1 MRLSIRTSILAALL
15 LLTILIV
22 SIVFIT
28 IRRTATLK
36 DTNQEVMYSE
46 DIRYQLQQLLLAA
59 VDNET
64 GARGYVITSNES
76 FLEPLYASERT
87 LKSFSS
93 QLEHRIQNADI
104 KSIFVDSLKPLLSK
118 RIAYSRLLI
127 KTAMLHNADAARELV
142 GSGIGKRYTDSI
154 RTFGVKIN
162 ALQNHYLQQKRD
174 NNEKAL
180 RQMNVFLFS
189 MLFIIFG
196 LLALNLR
203 WIVLYFRKLKQ
214 TEEEL
219 EEKVQKKTNEVLEG
233 EIRFR
238 KMIEQISDGFFTLDA
253 NWRFT
258 YINENAAELFNQNN
272 KSVIG
277 KNIWECFP
285 ETSGSEIRHA
295 FEQAMN
301 TQKEVFYEGYSTYFQ
316 RWTEISIYPAK
327 DGLVIYFRDITEKRL
342 AEMEVQRSR
351 ERYKTL
357 VDRISDAFIAVDN
370 EFRYTFLNKQAEELI
385 HKNAE
390 DLIGKTVW
398 EVFPNAV
405 GSDTFHAFEKA
416 MKEQIYVTNTDHYP
430 ELDLWQENHI
440 YPSSD
445 GLSIFIRNITELK
458 RNEIAA
464 RNSEEIRRIIMNSSL
479 DAIICVDNNN
489 RIIFWNNQAESLF
502 GWSFDE
508 IKDKPF
514 QQTIIPPAY
523 RQFAEKGILHYLH
536 SRNEESL
543 DRVIETTVVDRNGKQ
558 FPVEFFAV
566 KVLTESNSFT
576 CAYIRDISKRKEL
589 QLQLAR
595 QEKKTAREIT
605 ATAIDA
611 QEKERNVIGQELHD
625 NINQL
630 LAGTKLLLQ
639 MIQSN
644 PDKNTKY
651 LAMCVDTINQV
662 MNENR
667 RIAHEMVTPYLNQ
680 EPLVDLIYKIAN
692 SMLAFVGIDVE
703 ILLNNFEEHNLDEKQ
718 KLTLYRIAQEQ
729 CTNIIKYAHAS
740 KVVFTL
746 ESNEESV
753 RLTIADDGDGMPTKA
768 AKEGIGL
775 RNIASRLS
783 VYNGTMD
790 IVTSPGN
797 GFSLSVELQT
807 EDMYQ
812 HV

>member
-1 MRLSIRTSILAALL
+1 MKLSIRSSILAALL
-15 LLTILIV
+15 LFTILIV
-22 SIVFIT
+22 SIVYTT

-36 DTNQEVMYSE
+36 DTNHEVIYSE

-93 QLEHRIQNADI
+93 QLEHGIQNPAI
-104 KSIFVDSLKPLLSK
+104 KSIFHDSLKPLLNK
-118 RIAYSRLLI
+118 RIAFSRLLI
-127 KTAMLHNADAARELV
+127 KTAMLHNSDAARELV
-142 GSGIGKRYTDSI
+142 SSGVGKRYTDSI
-154 RTFGVKIN
+154 RILGTKIN
-162 ALQNHYLQQKRD
+162 ALQNHYLQQKRS

-180 RQMNVFLFS
+180 RQMNIFLFS

-196 LLALNLR
+196 LFALNFR
-203 WIVLYFRKLKQ
+203 WIVLYFRKQKQ

-219 EEKVQKKTNEVLEG
+219 EEKVQKKTSEVLEG

-238 KMIEQISDGFFTLDA
+238 KMIEQISDGFFTLDV

-258 YINENAAELFNQNN
+258 YINANAAELFNQNN
-272 KSVIG
+272 ISVIG
-277 KNIWECFP
+277 KNIWESFP
-285 ETSGSEIRHA
+285 ETTGGEIYTA
-295 FEQAMN
+295 FQQAMN
-301 TQKEVFYEGYSTYFQ
+301 TQKEVFYEGYSSYFK
-316 RWTEISIYPAK
+316 RWTEISIYPAT

-342 AEMEVQRSR
+342 AEIEAQRSR
-351 ERYKTL
+351 EQYKTL
-357 VDRISDAFIAVDN
+357 IERISDAFIAVDH

-385 HKNAE
+385 HKRAD

-398 EVFPNAV
+398 EVFPDAV
-405 GSDTFHAFEKA
+405 GSETFRAFEKA
-416 MKEQIYVTNTDHYP
+416 MKEQVYVTNTDHYP
-430 ELDLWQENHI
+430 ALDLWQENHI

-445 GLSIFIRNITELK
+445 GLSVFIRNITKLK
-458 RNEIAA
+458 KNEIAA
-464 RNSEEIRRIIMNSSL
+464 RNSEEIRRLIMNSSL
-479 DAIICVDNNN
+479 DAIICVDNSN

-508 IKDKPF
+508 IKETDF
-514 QQTIIPPAY
+514 HETIIPMAY

-536 SRNEESL
+536 SRNTESL
-543 DRVIETTVVDRNGKQ
+543 DRIIETTVINREGKE
-558 FPVEFFAV
+558 FPVEFFAL
-566 KVLTESNSFT
+566 KVLTDNNSFT

-589 QLQLAR
+589 QQQLIR
-595 QEKKTAREIT
+595 QQKKTASEIT

-611 QEKERNVIGQELHD
+611 QEKERNAIGQELHD

-639 MIQSN
+639 MIQTN
-644 PDKNTKY
+644 PEKHTKY
-651 LAMCVDTINQV
+651 ITMCVDAVNQV

-667 RIAHEMVTPYLNQ
+667 RIAHEMVTPSLSH
-680 EPLVDLIYKIAN
+680 ETLIDLIYKLAN
-692 SMLAFVGIDVE
+692 NMLAFVGIDVE
-703 ILLNNFEEHNLDEKQ
+703 VELDNYNENNLNEKQ
-718 KLTLYRIAQEQ
+718 KLTLYRVAQEQ
-729 CTNIIKYAHAS
+729 CTNIIKYANAS
-740 KVVFTL
+740 KVIFSL
-746 ESNEESV
+746 ASNEESV
-753 RLTIADDGDGMPTKA
+753 RLTIRDNGDGMTTKA

-775 RNIASRLS
+775 KNIASRLS

-790 IVTSPGN
+790 VVTSPGH

-807 EDMYQ
+807 EDMY
-812 HV
+812 HGV